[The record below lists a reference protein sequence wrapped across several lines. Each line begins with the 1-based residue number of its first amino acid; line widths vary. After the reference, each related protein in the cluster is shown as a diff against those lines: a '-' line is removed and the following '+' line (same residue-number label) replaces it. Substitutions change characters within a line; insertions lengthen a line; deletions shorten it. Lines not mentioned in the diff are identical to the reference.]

1 MNSFVSGQ
9 EMSDAIL
16 KIMGGSNLRC
26 AVAFWGRGA
35 EAFITRAGTVV
46 GDAKIVCDLSMG
58 GCVPDALVEL
68 GSPTNPSIR
77 NKAGLHAKVYL
88 SEAGVV
94 VGSANAS
101 DNGIGFTP
109 AGPGLLEAGTF
120 HEARSDA
127 WTAAADWFD
136 RVYDNALPVDDKAL
150 ARARLLF
157 EPGSGKPP
165 AIRAKDGSLI
175 DMILMQPDRFE
186 GIGFAVASAS
196 STKPE
201 MDAARKAA
209 VRSGIA
215 ADIIDE
221 ISDHDMFVGW
231 DTDDVLRW
239 PTSFIELWMPGKR
252 LHLYART
259 VRAIDPSAGNVF
271 AKKDMRSLRRL
282 LPDDCPRFSDAE
294 RIDTEIVRRLLENG
308 AGLYPS
314 ARHLADA
321 IASLGVL

>member
-1 MNSFVSGQ
+1 MNTFLSGQ
-9 EMSDAIL
+9 ELSNAIRT
-16 KIMGGSNLRC
+16 IMGSPDLRC

-35 EAFITRAGTVV
+35 EAFMAQAGANIANV
-46 GDAKIVCDLSMG
+46 KIVCDLSMG

-68 GSPTNPSIR
+68 GSPTNTSIR
-77 NKAGLHAKVYL
+77 HRPSLHAKVYL
-88 SEAGVV
+88 SKAGAV

-101 DNGIGFTP
+101 DNGIGFTA
-109 AGPGLLEAGTF
+109 AGAGLLEAGTF
-120 HEARSDA
+120 HEAGSEA
-127 WTAAADWFD
+127 WKAAADWFD
-136 RVYDNALPVDDKAL
+136 RIYDEASPVDEKAL

-157 EPGSGKPP
+157 RPGSGNPP
-165 AIRAKDGSLI
+165 PSRVKHGSLI
-175 DMILMQPDRFE
+175 DMILAQPDRFE
-186 GIGFAVASAS
+186 GVGFAVVSAS

-209 VRSGIA
+209 VSSGVS
-215 ADIIDE
+215 ADIIGE

-282 LPDDCPRFSDAE
+282 LPEDCPSFGDAE
-294 RIDTEIVRRLLENG
+294 RIDAEIVQCLLEDG

-314 ARHLADA
+314 ARHLAAA
-321 IASLGVL
+321 IEALGVA